1 MRENKKK
8 LLLVIHIQTQEDLL
22 PIIEGE
28 GWYTARDLFKKTST
42 LFNRDWNGKYAL
54 DLDEKPW
61 FVSEREFAELKVIK
75 GRVVTL
81 VAGKRHVSDNVLLY
95 RDRDGT
101 SYALAEDLKEFLS
114 RIGIEA

>member
-1 MRENKKK
+1 MSENQKK

-28 GWYTARDLFKKTST
+28 GWHTAKDLFRKTGT

-61 FVSEREFAELKVIK
+61 FVSEQEFAELKVIK
-75 GRVVTL
+75 GRVVAL
-81 VAGKRHVSDNVLLY
+81 VAGKRYVSDNVLLY

-101 SYALAEDLKEFLS
+101 PYALADDLKGFLS
-114 RIGIEA
+114 RVGIEA